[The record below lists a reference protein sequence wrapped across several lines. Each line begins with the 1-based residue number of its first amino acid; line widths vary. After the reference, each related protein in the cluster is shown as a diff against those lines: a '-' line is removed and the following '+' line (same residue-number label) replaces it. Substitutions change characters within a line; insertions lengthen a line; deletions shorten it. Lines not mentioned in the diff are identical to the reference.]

1 MSEENNE
8 EIEKIFNE
16 LMNSNS
22 IKDLVKEDK
31 NSVIKELIH
40 MQESLLESV
49 LNINSLVHAL
59 HTDETFEVA
68 PSIFELLG
76 PLYKIS
82 EDFIAEAI
90 GYHDTIEE
98 QIEEYDIEEESDD
111 GE

>member
-1 MSEENNE
+1 MSDENNE

-22 IKDLVKEDK
+22 IKDTVKEDRG
-31 NSVIKELIH
+31 SIIRELIH

-49 LNINSLVHAL
+49 LNINSLVHAM
-59 HTDETFEVA
+59 HVDETFQIQPNV
-68 PSIFELLG
+68 FEILG

-82 EDFIAEAI
+82 EDFIAEAM
-90 GYHDTIEE
+90 GYDATIEE
-98 QIEEYDIEEESDD
+98 YVEDIEEESDD